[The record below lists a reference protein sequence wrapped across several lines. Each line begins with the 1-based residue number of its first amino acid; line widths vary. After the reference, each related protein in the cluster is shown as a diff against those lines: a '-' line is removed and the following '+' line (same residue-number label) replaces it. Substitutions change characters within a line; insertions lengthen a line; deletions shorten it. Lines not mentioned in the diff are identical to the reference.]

1 MMKIKIYIIIQT
13 GSSASKQDEENDI
26 QISLKNFKP
35 EDEVNKTELITK
47 SLQNLNERMN
57 KLEKEK
63 SDKLIYTIPKIDMC
77 NYSLF

>member
-1 MMKIKIYIIIQT
+1 M

-47 SLQNLNERMN
+47 SLQNLNGRMN

-77 NYSLF
+77 NYS

>member
-1 MMKIKIYIIIQT
+1 M
-13 GSSASKQDEENDI
+13 GSSASKKGEENYI
-26 QISLKNFKP
+26 LISLKNFKP
-35 EDEVNKTELITK
+35 EDEVTKAELIIK
-47 SLQNLNERMN
+47 SLENLNERIN

>member
-1 MMKIKIYIIIQT
+1 M

-26 QISLKNFKP
+26 LISLKNFKP
-35 EDEVNKTELITK
+35 EDEVNKTELIVK
-47 SLQNLNERMN
+47 SLQNLNERIN
-57 KLEKEK
+57 KLEKDK

>member
-1 MMKIKIYIIIQT
+1 M

-77 NYSLF
+77 NYS